1 MSKLLYKELRTK
13 VPPHPLS
20 PLKEIREKQELLFGL
35 ITPTLEPEPVLS
47 LEPVLTP
54 ELEEETDTFSTP
66 KSVFTLVDITEPH
79 IEDDLALPPQAATQE
94 PDLIEI
100 DTLEAQLAENDAT
113 LKSQYTAIEYYRTQ
127 LEYYTNA
134 INDYAII
141 FNHNQT
147 AVDAQLKK
155 LAELSEEITKKQDQL
170 NSLNAQINAAMAAQL
185 MTTIMSPLTSMVY
198 T

>member
-1 MSKLLYKELRTK
+1 MSKLLYKELRTR
-13 VPPHPLS
+13 VPPHSLS

-35 ITPTLEPEPVLS
+35 NKPVALEPEPTS
-47 LEPVLTP
+47 
-54 ELEEETDTFSTP
+54 EETDVFSTP
-66 KSVFTLVDITEPH
+66 KSVFTLVDITESH
-79 IEDDLALPPQAATQE
+79 IEDELVLPPSADTEEA
-94 PDLIEI
+94 DLIEI
-100 DTLEAQLAENDAT
+100 NTLDAQLAENDAI

-155 LAELSEEITKKQDQL
+155 LTDLSEEITKKQDQL

-185 MTTIMSPLTSMVY
+185 MTTIMTPLTSMVY